1 VLAYRAIIIT
11 YIVSYPFRWQKCP
24 RTVTRGVARIFD
36 WGKSAEGARSEA
48 PKVPRGVGCGEGCP
62 PHTGVPLLAGE
73 GSGRAVP
80 PPRKKLII

>member
-1 VLAYRAIIIT
+1 MLAYRAIIIT

-48 PKVPRGVGCGEGCP
+48 PKVPRG
-62 PHTGVPLLAGE
+62 
-73 GSGRAVP
+73 
-80 PPRKKLII
+80 